1 MESYFGFEG
10 QPRSQRVAAM
20 QRRDA
25 DRPLF
30 NFWLPIDRAMADVE
44 KLLGPRN
51 KRRRNKDYIT
61 NNHPPHRSYVQISL

>member
-1 MESYFGFEG
+1 
-10 QPRSQRVAAM
+10 M